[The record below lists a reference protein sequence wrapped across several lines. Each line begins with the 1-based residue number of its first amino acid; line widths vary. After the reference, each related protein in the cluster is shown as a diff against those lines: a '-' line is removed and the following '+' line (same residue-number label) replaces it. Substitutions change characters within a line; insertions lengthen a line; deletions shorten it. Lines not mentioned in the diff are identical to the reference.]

1 MNGTDG
7 YAGAGA
13 AGETRQPQGG
23 SGEQQP
29 AGRFPS
35 EEDIRNAARRL
46 EEAERSRRQ
55 MALLSMEYP
64 EGTLDHAYAI
74 QREWMRLKLAAG
86 RTVIGRKVGLTSR
99 AMQLA
104 VGIDTPDSGVLLDDM
119 LFEDGATIPGDRFIM
134 PRIEAE
140 LAFVMGERVSGP
152 NASMVSVLRA
162 TAYVVPAIEILDT
175 RIFRVDP
182 KTGRARTVFDT
193 VADNAANA
201 GVVLGGQ
208 PVPADTV
215 DLRWSGAIL
224 HRNGVVEE
232 TGLAAGVLNHPAR
245 AVAWLCNRLALE
257 GEAIEAGQIV
267 LSGSFVRP
275 VEARGGDV
283 MHVDFGPLGS
293 VSCRFG

>member
-1 MNGTDG
+1 MNGKDG
-7 YAGAGA
+7 HAGIA
-13 AGETRQPQGG
+13 AGGVPQGG
-23 SGEQQP
+23 LKVQHP
-29 AGRFPS
+29 AGKVLH
-35 EEDIRNAARRL
+35 EDEILGAARRL
-46 EEAERSRRQ
+46 DEAERSRRQ
-55 MALLSMEYP
+55 MPLLSLEHP
-64 EGTLDHAYAI
+64 AGTLDHAYAI
-74 QREWMRLKLAAG
+74 QREWMRIKLAAG
-86 RTVIGRKVGLTSR
+86 RKVIGRKVGLTSR

-119 LFEDGATIPGDRFIM
+119 MFEDGATIPGDRFIM

-140 LAFVMGERVSGP
+140 LAFIMGERLFGP
-152 NASMVSVLRA
+152 GVNMVSVLGA

-175 RIFRVDP
+175 RIFRSDP
-182 KTGRARTVFDT
+182 KTGRPRTVFDT

-201 GVVLGGQ
+201 GIVLGGHPM
-208 PVPADTV
+208 PVHDV
-215 DLRWSGAIL
+215 DLRWSGAIV

-245 AVAWLCNRLALE
+245 AVAWLCNRLAQDGE
-257 GEAIEAGQIV
+257 GLEAGQIV

-275 VEARGGDV
+275 VEARSGDV